1 MHIVS
6 DRRQVD
12 AHTDVVPA
20 CAQMPD
26 VYDTLSE
33 PLEDLSRS
41 GESWDAWLAAHA
53 QAREACAA
61 CPLLTQCLYRAVVDG
76 EVAGYAACTS
86 PEDRAEMRSRLGIR
100 LTPPDIDRI
109 AGVRTAGSPVDHES
123 ILAARR
129 LYPRDTFAQLA
140 ERLGC
145 SLSTVKRHL
154 REAST
159 RPRTVAPART
169 RTTRPTVDEVLDV
182 FDEVVSASMSG
193 RGSTST
199 VADTVQPPCSLS
211 A

>member
-1 MHIVS
+1 MYFVS

-12 AHTDVVPA
+12 THTDVVPA
-20 CAQMPD
+20 CTRMPD
-26 VYDTLSE
+26 IYDTLSE

-41 GESWDAWLAAHA
+41 GASWDAWLAAHA

-86 PEDRAEMRSRLGIR
+86 PEDRAEMRSRLGIT
-100 LTPPDIDRI
+100 LTAPDIDRI
-109 AGVRTAGSPVDHES
+109 AGVRAAGSPVDHDA

-154 REAST
+154 REASSNKKPAT
-159 RPRTVAPART
+159 PART
-169 RTTRPTVDEVLDV
+169 RATRPTVDEVLDV
-182 FDEVVSASMSG
+182 FDEVVSA
-193 RGSTST
+193 RVTSC
-199 VADTVQPPCSLS
+199 PLS

>member
-20 CAQMPD
+20 CATMPD

-33 PLEDLSRS
+33 PLEDMSRS
-41 GESWDAWLAAHA
+41 GETWDAWLSAHA
-53 QAREACAA
+53 KAREACAA
-61 CPLLTQCLYRAVVDG
+61 CPLLAQCLYRAVVDG

-86 PEDRAEMRSRLGIR
+86 SEDRAEMRTRLGIT
-100 LTPPDIDRI
+100 LTAPDIDRI

-154 REAST
+154 REASS
-159 RPRTVAPART
+159 RPRPSAPERR

-182 FDEVVSASMSG
+182 FDEVVSTSVTG
-193 RGSTST
+193 RTAPS
-199 VADTVQPPCSLS
+199 AAPDTVHPPCSLS